1 MRADELVSLAAA
13 HGIDLKEVAG
23 NASDTKGVA
32 RVRAR
37 TPEERRSGRHIEP
50 TARGAGSRVHRKRM
64 WTAAELGQAAQG
76 VPRMPWLAACY
87 SLAGDSSGY
96 PELHRGLMAQAIRIA
111 TRENWPMR
119 VRCKDGSMQYYIAEL
134 AQLVLDVEAHKH
146 LFVAAPALYAI
157 CMHMEEEIY
166 ATTMAHRYVSLRVQY
181 ERWLGTALSM
191 IQSWLTVQDARVRE
205 TA

>member
-37 TPEERRSGRHIEP
+37 TPDERRTGRYVEQ
-50 TARGAGSRVHRKRM
+50 TARGSGSRVHRRRA

-119 VRCKDGSMQYYIAEL
+119 IHSKDGSFQFYVAEL

-157 CMHMEEEIY
+157 CMRMEDEIWS
-166 ATTMAHRYVSLRVQY
+166 TTMSNRYVSLRVQY

-191 IQSWLTVQDARVRE
+191 IQSWLTVKDARVRE
-205 TA
+205 SA